1 MYQEVRQL
9 QSKKDVR
16 TFIEDTMKIKVDC
29 KFLAGKFAEDVC
41 LAHSKGKEVEKCK
54 GECEDCKKKEE

>member
-1 MYQEVRQL
+1 
-9 QSKKDVR
+9 
-16 TFIEDTMKIKVDC
+16 MKIKVDC
-29 KFLAGKFAEDVC
+29 KFLSGKFTEDIC

>member
-1 MYQEVRQL
+1 
-9 QSKKDVR
+9 
-16 TFIEDTMKIKVDC
+16 MKIKVDC

-54 GECEDCKKKEE
+54 GKCDDYNCKEEK